1 MSIARIPLSAALLLV
16 LAGTA
21 EAQNSGASTLQ
32 VAMPKIG
39 EGTDEGVAMPPV
51 MDNGI
56 YGHAALDQF
65 EGRIGGGQ
73 NAFRWDGQGWIGT
86 DYDKLWLKSEGFA
99 RGRGGVDDGRHELL
113 YDRATSTFLDLQA
126 GVRTDW
132 DSGTGRT
139 WAALGVQGL
148 APLFFDY
155 EATAYLSD
163 RGHAAV
169 RLAASYD
176 LLITQRLIL
185 QPEAELNF
193 YSKADPGRKVGAGL
207 SDIDAGL
214 RLRYEISRNNSSSAS
229 GAGSDAYR
237 CSNAVQRARACRPRR
252 CRLHVFRH
260 L

>member
-1 MSIARIPLSAALLLV
+1 MSMTRITLAAVIVFLLASSAHAQTASDSKPQITMPGMAGDEMAAMDRSIFVHALL
-16 LAGTA
+16 
-21 EAQNSGASTLQ
+21 
-32 VAMPKIG
+32 
-39 EGTDEGVAMPPV
+39 
-51 MDNGI
+51 
-56 YGHAALDQF
+56 DQA

-73 NAFRWDGQGWIGT
+73 NAFRWEGQAWIGT

-99 RGRGGVDDGRHELL
+99 LGKGGVDDGRHELL
-113 YDRATSTFLDLQA
+113 YDRALTTYMDLQA

-163 RGHAAV
+163 GGHAAL

-185 QPEAELNF
+185 QPQIELNF
-193 YSKADPGRKVGAGL
+193 YSKADPGRMVGAGL
-207 SDIDAGL
+207 ADIDTGV
-214 RLRYEISRNNSSSAS
+214 RLRYEISRKFAPYIGVAYAGKFGQTAQMAKQAGDSA
-229 GAGSDAYR
+229 GAL
-237 CSNAVQRARACRPRR
+237 QF
-252 CRLHVFRH
+252 VFGVRSWF
-260 L
+260 

>member
-1 MSIARIPLSAALLLV
+1 MSPARIIVSAALLV
-16 LAGTA
+16 GMAGTV
-21 EAQNSGASTLQ
+21 EAQTSTGPTLTITMPGMDRGA
-32 VAMPKIG
+32 AMAP
-39 EGTDEGVAMPPV
+39 M
-51 MDNGI
+51 MDNAI
-56 YGHAALDQF
+56 VAHAILNQF

-73 NAFRWDGQGWIGT
+73 NAFRWEGQGWIGT

-99 RGRGGVDDGRHELL
+99 RGKGGVEDGRHELL
-113 YDRATSTFLDLQA
+113 YDRAVSTFVDLQA

-163 RGHAAV
+163 SGHAAL

-185 QPEAELNF
+185 QPEVEMNV
-193 YSKADPGRKVGAGL
+193 YSKADPARKVGTGL
-207 SDIDAGL
+207 SDIDAGV
-214 RLRYEISRNNSSSAS
+214 RLRYEVSRKFAPYVGVAYVGRFGQTANFARRDGE
-229 GAGSDAYR
+229 GAA
-237 CSNAVQRARACRPRR
+237 AVQVSFGIRSW
-252 CRLHVFRH
+252 F
-260 L
+260 